1 MTQIEL
7 LGFFAAILTS
17 SAYLPQAVKIISTGV
32 TSGISLMMYGML
44 TSGKILWLSYG
55 LLVTSWPLILSQ
67 TFTLCLAGIILTL
80 TVRNTYGA
88 AKRPATV
95 EITA

>member
-7 LGFFAAILTS
+7 LGFMAAILTS
-17 SAYLPQAVKIISTGV
+17 SAYLPQALMTIRTGV
-32 TSGISLMMYGML
+32 TSGISLLMYGML
-44 TSGKILWLSYG
+44 TSGKVLWLSYG

-88 AKRPATV
+88 AKRPVTV
-95 EITA
+95 ETTA